1 TSFLL
6 CMGLFSTFL
15 WEAPARRLHF
25 PSRVSALTEAPMDLP
40 SDLPVRSLID
50 RAATGVAYDPL
61 EAATEHAKFVH
72 HLGNPVF
79 LALTAL
85 GVVFGDI
92 GTSPLYAFQVALSG
106 LGHPMPVAAEVIGI
120 VSLILWALIAMV

>member
-1 TSFLL
+1 
-6 CMGLFSTFL
+6 
-15 WEAPARRLHF
+15 
-25 PSRVSALTEAPMDLP
+25 MDMP

-61 EAATEHAKFVH
+61 AAASEHPKFVH
-72 HLGNPVF
+72 HLGSPWF

-92 GTSPLYAFQVALSG
+92 GTSPLYASRSRSPAS
-106 LGHPMPVAAEVIGI
+106 A
-120 VSLILWALIAMV
+120 ILCPWRLR